1 MLETCR
7 ATGATLVAFAPL
19 ARGFLTDTLHDVSGL
34 SPDDLRRAMP
44 RFSAEHYPANL
55 KLLSGFAAVAR
66 EVGCTPGQLALAWV
80 IAKAEHI
87 VAIPGTT
94 RIEHLRENL
103 GAAALRPPQEALGR
117 IARLINQRTV
127 TGARYSEAA
136 QADIDTEEF

>member
-1 MLETCR
+1 
-7 ATGATLVAFAPL
+7 
-19 ARGFLTDTLHDVSGL
+19 
-34 SPDDLRRAMP
+34 
-44 RFSAEHYPANL
+44 
-55 KLLSGFAAVAR
+55 
-66 EVGCTPGQLALAWV
+66 V

-103 GAAALRPPQEALGR
+103 GAAALRPPQEALAR
-117 IARLINQRTV
+117 IERLINQRTV